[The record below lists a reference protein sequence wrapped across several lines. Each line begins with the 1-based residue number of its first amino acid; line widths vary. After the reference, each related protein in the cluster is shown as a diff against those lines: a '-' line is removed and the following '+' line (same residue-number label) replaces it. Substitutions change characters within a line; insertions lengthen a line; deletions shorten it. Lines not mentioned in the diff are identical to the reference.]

1 MNVRL
6 KLADGSFFE
15 QDGKIDFLDVIVDPR
30 TDGQIL
36 RATFK
41 NSGRLL
47 TDGQTVRVIVQRAAS
62 EKSSQCHRP
71 PSHRIKAAHMSSS

>member
-1 MNVRL
+1 MNARL

-30 TDGQIL
+30 TDGQIV

-41 NSGRLL
+41 TMDVCLR
-47 TDGQTVRVIVQRAAS
+47 TARPS
-62 EKSSQCHRP
+62 E
-71 PSHRIKAAHMSSS
+71 